1 MSDDGSITQ
10 PMSLLTASMD
20 KTLIVWTPE
29 EDSGVWLE
37 KVQFLYN
44 LSVMREAY
52 YNPLKAEKHI
62 HNLQFLK

>member
-37 KVQFLYN
+37 KVQFLDN
-44 LSVMREAY
+44 SRA
-52 YNPLKAEKHI
+52 
-62 HNLQFLK
+62 

>member
-1 MSDDGSITQ
+1 MYMYIEICRYLLINYYILMSDDGSITQ

-44 LSVMREAY
+44 SRA
-52 YNPLKAEKHI
+52 
-62 HNLQFLK
+62 

>member
-44 LSVMREAY
+44 SRVWWG
-52 YNPLKAEKHI
+52 KHI
-62 HNLQFLK
+62 ITHWKLKNTYMYSF

>member
-44 LSVMREAY
+44 SRAWW
-52 YNPLKAEKHI
+52 EKHI
-62 HNLQFLK
+62 ITHWKLKNTYMYSF

>member
-1 MSDDGSITQ
+1 MKYNEINNYILMSDDGSITQ

-44 LSVMREAY
+44 SRA
-52 YNPLKAEKHI
+52 
-62 HNLQFLK
+62 

>member
-1 MSDDGSITQ
+1 MSDNGSITQ

-20 KTLIVWTPE
+20 KTLIVWAPE

-44 LSVMREAY
+44 SRA
-52 YNPLKAEKHI
+52 
-62 HNLQFLK
+62 

>member
-1 MSDDGSITQ
+1 MYMYIEICHYLIINHILMSDDGSITQ

-20 KTLIVWTPE
+20 KTLIVWSPE

-44 LSVMREAY
+44 SRA
-52 YNPLKAEKHI
+52 
-62 HNLQFLK
+62 